1 MAGCKSR
8 MSGRNIAS
16 LRTQH
21 AHRVCVPTLS
31 RSVRPRL
38 WCVSARS
45 IFADLLHA
53 YRGATTQQEAAQ
65 KLRVSKSLY
74 QKIESGDRRPQ
85 RDFAERCDELY
96 KTPGVFL
103 RIYEDTVSEPYS
115 AWFGPRVV
123 YEDRAAVIT
132 DWEQR
137 GIPGLLQTEDYARAV
152 VRACRPWDSPDALEQ
167 TIKARLERQDIL
179 SRDNPPKLW
188 VVIAEGVLRQAV
200 GGPHVMRDQ
209 LDHLIKM
216 SESPQAVI
224 QVLPFSASDAPGAD
238 GPAALFEF
246 SDGPSVAYL
255 EGWEAGRVVED
266 PKEVAAI
273 STALSMI
280 KSCALSPTDTRQ
292 LLGEIRG

>member
-1 MAGCKSR
+1 M
-8 MSGRNIAS
+8 
-16 LRTQH
+16 
-21 AHRVCVPTLS
+21 
-31 RSVRPRL
+31 
-38 WCVSARS
+38 SARS
-45 IFADLLHA
+45 IFADLLRL
-53 YRGATTQQEAAQ
+53 YRGTATLQEAADQ
-65 KLRVSKSLY
+65 LRVSRSLY
-74 QKIESGDRRPQ
+74 QKLESGDRRPQ
-85 RDFAERCDELY
+85 HDFAERCDDLY
-96 KTPGVFL
+96 KTPGAFV
-103 RIYEDTVSEPYS
+103 RVYEDTVSEPYS

-123 YEDRAAVIT
+123 YEDRATVIT

-152 VRACRPWDSPDALEQ
+152 VRACRPWDSHAVLEQ
-167 TIKARLERQDIL
+167 VIKGRLERQDIL
-179 SRDNPPKLW
+179 TRDNPPKLW
-188 VVIAEGVLRQAV
+188 IVIAEGVLRQAV
-200 GGPHVMRDQ
+200 GGPHVMREQ
-209 LDHLIKM
+209 LDHLVKM

-224 QVLPFSASDAPGAD
+224 QILPFSASDAPGAD

-273 STALSMI
+273 GTALSMI

>member
-1 MAGCKSR
+1 
-8 MSGRNIAS
+8 
-16 LRTQH
+16 
-21 AHRVCVPTLS
+21 
-31 RSVRPRL
+31 VRRRL

-53 YRGATTQQEAAQ
+53 YRSATTQQEAAQ
-65 KLRVSKSLY
+65 KLSVSKSLY

-96 KTPGVFL
+96 KTPGVFV

-123 YEDRAAVIT
+123 YEDRATVIT

-152 VRACRPWDSPDALEQ
+152 IRACRPWDSPDALEQ

-209 LDHLIKM
+209 LDHLVKM

-273 STALSMI
+273 TTALSMI
-280 KSCALSPTDTRQ
+280 KSCALSPTNTRQ

>member
-1 MAGCKSR
+1 M
-8 MSGRNIAS
+8 
-16 LRTQH
+16 
-21 AHRVCVPTLS
+21 
-31 RSVRPRL
+31 
-38 WCVSARS
+38 SARS

-65 KLRVSKSLY
+65 ELRVSKSLY

-96 KTPGVFL
+96 KTPGVFV

-123 YEDRAAVIT
+123 YEDR
-132 DWEQR
+132 
-137 GIPGLLQTEDYARAV
+137 
-152 VRACRPWDSPDALEQ
+152 
-167 TIKARLERQDIL
+167 
-179 SRDNPPKLW
+179 
-188 VVIAEGVLRQAV
+188 
-200 GGPHVMRDQ
+200 
-209 LDHLIKM
+209 
-216 SESPQAVI
+216 
-224 QVLPFSASDAPGAD
+224 
-238 GPAALFEF
+238 
-246 SDGPSVAYL
+246 
-255 EGWEAGRVVED
+255 EAGRVVED

>member
-1 MAGCKSR
+1 
-8 MSGRNIAS
+8 
-16 LRTQH
+16 
-21 AHRVCVPTLS
+21 
-31 RSVRPRL
+31 
-38 WCVSARS
+38 VSARS

-96 KTPGVFL
+96 KTPGVFV

-152 VRACRPWDSPDALEQ
+152 VRACRPWDSPGVLEQ

-179 SRDNPPKLW
+179 GRDSPPKLW
-188 VVIAEGVLRQAV
+188 VVIAEGVLRQVV

-224 QVLPFSASDAPGAD
+224 QILPFDAADAPGAD

-255 EGWEAGRVVED
+255 EGWEGGRVVED

-273 STALSMI
+273 GTALSMI
-280 KSCALSPTDTRQ
+280 KSCALSPADTRQ

>member
-1 MAGCKSR
+1 MFQ
-8 MSGRNIAS
+8 SGERNGTS
-16 LRTQH
+16 PESWNPLRE
-21 AHRVCVPTLS
+21 CVPTHG
-31 RSVRPRL
+31 RCVRLTL

-53 YRGATTQQEAAQ
+53 YRGATTQHEAAQ

-85 RDFAERCDELY
+85 RDFAERCDEFFR
-96 KTPGVFL
+96 TPGVFA

-123 YEDRAAVIT
+123 YEDRATVIT

-152 VRACRPWDSPDALEQ
+152 VRACRPWDAADALEQ

-179 SRDNPPKLW
+179 TRDNPPKLW
-188 VVIAEGVLRQAV
+188 VVIAEGVLRQTV

-238 GPAALFEF
+238 GPAALFDF

-266 PKEVAAI
+266 PKEVASI
-273 STALSMI
+273 TTALSMI

-292 LLGEIRG
+292 LLGEIRR